1 MLKMAIFV
9 EGQTEALFVHRL
21 INEIT
26 TRHDIKITMANAKM
40 PLVIEVGSGSDPDAY
55 SAHISIKDYGGDGN
69 VATQVRDNYNL
80 LVSKGFSKIVGL
92 RDIYP
97 HDTQHIDI
105 LRGKDRRSLNYRIP
119 THPVEVQWVFSIR
132 ETEAWF
138 LGDTGHF
145 LRMDSRLTPDAILTE
160 TGYDLSATQPHTVPN
175 PADLLSRIYRLAGKQ
190 YRKSR
195 DQVND
200 VLNTLD
206 FAQLYLNARRFPE
219 LHHLTDLLDALL
231 TGAAANSNPPSSR

>member
-80 LVSKGFSKIVGL
+80 LVSKGFSTLVGSPNSINSQICSTHCLQAPL
-92 RDIYP
+92 RTAI
-97 HDTQHIDI
+97 
-105 LRGKDRRSLNYRIP
+105 
-119 THPVEVQWVFSIR
+119 HPPAVSPPF
-132 ETEAWF
+132 
-138 LGDTGHF
+138 
-145 LRMDSRLTPDAILTE
+145 RMQFP
-160 TGYDLSATQPHTVPN
+160 GPHT
-175 PADLLSRIYRLAGKQ
+175 LSNGR
-190 YRKSR
+190 
-195 DQVND
+195 
-200 VLNTLD
+200 
-206 FAQLYLNARRFPE
+206 
-219 LHHLTDLLDALL
+219 
-231 TGAAANSNPPSSR
+231 